1 LFIEMAGRVGDGSV
15 GGTTPESVP
24 LASLVP
30 ASVALESALL
40 ESAVLESAV
49 LESAVLESAL
59 LASAAAESVLLASAA
74 AESAVLES
82 ALPAS
87 PVHVEA
93 PQYVVTSPTHWASHA
108 LVQQYESWEHTAVVH
123 ESHEALRAFEWV
135 VHSPQLPPPPPSG
148 AVQAGAGLAVGI
160 GQSL

>member
-30 ASVALESALL
+30 ASVALESAL
-40 ESAVLESAV
+40 LESAV